1 MKINKGKIEKNIY
14 VKYVSFSKAVL
25 WMTKELSLRINIIE
39 ELKIKKIK
47 KLYFID
53 KKKKER
59 WSFKLEDVLREGEKW
74 KYGQET
80 QWYFPIH
87 LAVKSSLKHI

>member
-1 MKINKGKIEKNIY
+1 MKINKGKIIKGIY
-14 VKYVSFSKAVL
+14 VKHVSFSKAVL
-25 WMTKELSLRINIIE
+25 WYIKKISLRTHVIVQ
-39 ELKIKKIK
+39 LKLLKIK

-59 WSFKLEDVLREGEKW
+59 WSFKLEDVLKEGAEERH
-74 KYGQET
+74 GQEA

-87 LAVKSSLKHI
+87 LAVRSKYEI